1 MKCLIHSKS
10 SCRMAQLFHFIV
22 LFHSVF
28 GVTSLLYRLPPAYL
42 SSPVSAAY
50 KTSEWITSAVKM
62 TSKNSPSNEVTLLY
76 QILTQETSIRI
87 ELEKTVRTITKE
99 LEELK
104 KNQVN
109 IKTEQDILIN
119 NTVSLQNENK
129 QMKDELS
136 ILKRRV
142 MSNSV
147 SSSESLLCQCDI
159 SNFTKELQS
168 FKREVRYISLTFL
181 DLQNTRSID
190 NASIYRFMNETF
202 GAITKDVFDIQTR
215 LTNMSTAM
223 EREKSKQESIVANAN
238 ISKDINGRKYCIFLF
253 SDGGISQE
261 LTVFAITTFFSA
273 PKIVIKEK

>member
-1 MKCLIHSKS
+1 MFQVQNHS
-10 SCRMAQLFHFIV
+10 
-22 LFHSVF
+22 
-28 GVTSLLYRLPPAYL
+28 
-42 SSPVSAAY
+42 
-50 KTSEWITSAVKM
+50 
-62 TSKNSPSNEVTLLY
+62 
-76 QILTQETSIRI
+76 
-87 ELEKTVRTITKE
+87 
-99 LEELK
+99 
-104 KNQVN
+104 
-109 IKTEQDILIN
+109 
-119 NTVSLQNENK
+119 
-129 QMKDELS
+129 
-136 ILKRRV
+136 
-142 MSNSV
+142 
-147 SSSESLLCQCDI
+147 CDI

-273 PKIVIKEK
+273 PNIVIKEK